1 MPSKSSQTARF
12 ADKREALIASA
23 SGLLNE
29 HGIRGTTLSAVA
41 EGVGLA
47 KNSVT
52 YYFRHKEELAAACYL
67 RAIEVYNRL
76 ADEAAQHEGLSDR
89 LRALLQLH
97 ADLLVSVEQGR
108 HAPVARFHDLRALG
122 QPYMA
127 PVSEAYTGMFRRLRR
142 LLAAPPGAAPS
153 CGAQRSADNARAHL
167 VLAVINA
174 QRMWLLR
181 HEPVRYRA
189 VATHMHTLLMRGLMA
204 EGVRWQGAGSEAQW
218 PLEPVDPAPS
228 AAFLRT
234 ATQLINEQGYRGA
247 SVNRISERLNMT
259 KGGFYYHN
267 ETKDDLVSCCF
278 EQTFAIV
285 RQALARAEQQGQEDG
300 SGWDRLCA
308 VLRALVLLQV
318 RPDGVPLLQWS
329 AVAALP
335 DAGERLR
342 IRAAMGRIAERLSSL
357 VVAGMVDGSIRPLD
371 PMQAAQLAMV
381 GINAAAELPR
391 FVPGVTPQ
399 MALDLYVRPLLA
411 GLR

>member
-1 MPSKSSQTARF
+1 MNSIPSPTAKF

-23 SGLLNE
+23 SELLNE

-41 EGVGLA
+41 EGVGLV

-52 YYFRHKEELAAACYL
+52 YYFRRKEDLAAACYL

-76 ADEAAQHEGLSDR
+76 ADEAAQHTGLHDR
-89 LRALLQLH
+89 LLALLQLH
-97 ADLLVSVEQGR
+97 AGLLASVEQGR

-122 QPYMA
+122 QPHMA
-127 PVSEAYTGMFRRLRR
+127 PVAEAYTDMFRRLRR
-142 LLAAPPGAAPS
+142 LLAPGEAGS
-153 CGAQRSADNARAHL
+153 RSADNARAHL
-167 VLAVINA
+167 VLAVVNA

-181 HEPVRYRA
+181 HEAVRYPA
-189 VATHMHTLLMRGLMA
+189 VAGHMHGLLMRGLRSD
-204 EGVRWQGAGSEAQW
+204 GVPWHSPGSEAHW
-218 PLEPVDPAPS
+218 PLDPADPSPS

-278 EQTFAIV
+278 EQTFAII
-285 RQALARAEQQGQEDG
+285 RQALAQAEQQTHEEG

-335 DAGERLR
+335 DAGERMR

-391 FVPGVTPQ
+391 FMPGATPQ
-399 MALDLYVRPLLA
+399 MAVDLFVKPLLT
-411 GLR
+411 GLG

>member
-1 MPSKSSQTARF
+1 MHSSPSQTAKF

-23 SGLLNE
+23 SDLLNE

-52 YYFRHKEELAAACYL
+52 YYFRRKEDLAATCYL
-67 RAIEVYNRL
+67 RAIEIYNRL
-76 ADEAAQHEGLSDR
+76 ADEAMQHSGLHDR
-89 LRALLQLH
+89 LLVLLQRHAALL
-97 ADLLVSVEQGR
+97 ASVAQGR

-122 QPYMA
+122 QPHME
-127 PVSEAYTGMFRRLRR
+127 PVSEAYTDMFRRLRR
-142 LLAAPPGAAPS
+142 LLAPAPGS
-153 CGAQRSADNARAHL
+153 GGSRSADNARTHL
-167 VLAVINA
+167 VLAVVNA

-181 HEPVRYRA
+181 HEPQRYQA
-189 VATHMHTLLMRGLMA
+189 VALHMHGMLMRGQMSDA
-204 EGVRWQGAGSEAQW
+204 PGGTPWQDQGCEAHW
-218 PLEPVDPAPS
+218 PLDPGDPSPS

-278 EQTFAIV
+278 DQTFAII
-285 RQALARAEQQGQEDG
+285 RQALDRAEQEEG
-300 SGWDRLCA
+300 SGWERLCA
-308 VLRALVLLQV
+308 VLRALVVLQV
-318 RPDGVPLLQWS
+318 RPDGLPLLQWS

-335 DAGERLR
+335 DAAERMR
-342 IRAAMGRIAERLSSL
+342 IRAAMGRIAEWLSSL

-391 FVPGVTPQ
+391 FMPGTTPQ
-399 MALDLYVRPLLA
+399 MAVELFVKPLLT
-411 GLR
+411 GLQPA